1 MFGDLYSSERLRRSV
16 PDSLEGDSRSL
27 YFTTLLSL
35 CSSFLS
41 SCLSPFFSFL
51 SIDFFLSF
59 DSSLSSFLSLLLFER
74 CFECFFL
81 PLESFLFDSF
91 SFPFLAFLSF
101 ESREEDEA
109 VDRLFD
115 LFARDR

>member
-1 MFGDLYSSERLRRSV
+1 MLGDLYSSERLRRSV

-59 DSSLSSFLSLLLFER
+59 DSSLSFFLSLLLSER

-81 PLESFLFDSF
+81 PLESLLFDSF
-91 SFPFLAFLSF
+91 SFFAFLSF

-115 LFARDR
+115 LLTRDR

>member
-41 SCLSPFFSFL
+41 
-51 SIDFFLSF
+51 IDFFLSF
-59 DSSLSSFLSLLLFER
+59 DSSLSSFLSLLLLER

-91 SFPFLAFLSF
+91 SFPFFAFLSF

-115 LFARDR
+115 LLTRDR